1 MEDDILTPFEGYLRN
16 PSLEMLGVTAYIGLA
31 QSFQT
36 LADVVQAGDGLSPSD
51 ADTMLGTLCLTL
63 EYLALAGV
71 ATRHPDLA
79 VMPGKVLPHDFQ
91 GDSTQLIDW
100 LAQEL
105 VNCVEGEKYKARCL
119 LN

>member
-1 MEDDILTPFEGYLRN
+1 MEGILTPFEGYLVN

-51 ADTMLGTLCLTL
+51 ANTMLDTLCLAL
-63 EYLALAGV
+63 EYLSKTGIPD
-71 ATRHPDLA
+71 RHPDLA
-79 VMPGKVLPHDFQ
+79 VMPLEVSPHDFQ
-91 GDSTQLIDW
+91 GDTGQLIDW

-105 VNCVEGEKYKARCL
+105 VNCVEGEHHKAHCL

>member
-1 MEDDILTPFEGYLRN
+1 MESTLTPYQGYLVN

-36 LADVVQAGDGLSPSD
+36 LADVVQTGDGLSPSD
-51 ADTMLGTLCLTL
+51 ADSMLDTLCLAL
-63 EYLALAGV
+63 EYLSKTGIPA
-71 ATRHPDLA
+71 RHPDLA
-79 VMPGKVLPHDFQ
+79 VMPNEVSPHDFQ
-91 GDSTQLIDW
+91 GDTGQLIDW